1 MHATKEAVL
10 AHEHYPGLSSTIFF
24 MDMRAVGKGFQDYIE
39 RAKTEYAV
47 EYIRARPGR
56 ITENE
61 ANGNPVIHFE
71 DTTTRRLESREFDM
85 VILSQALVPSES
97 NAAVAEK
104 IGVGLD
110 EFGFVSP
117 SADPLNPFA
126 TTRGGVVAC
135 GFCQSPM
142 DVPDSV
148 VRASAAASK
157 VAEILA
163 SN

>member
-1 MHATKEAVL
+1 
-10 AHEHYPGLSSTIFF
+10 
-24 MDMRAVGKGFQDYIE
+24 MDMRAVGKGFQDYIQ
-39 RAKTEYAV
+39 RAKNEYAV
-47 EYIRARPGR
+47 EYVRARPGR

-61 ANGNPVIHFE
+61 ENGNPVIHFQ
-71 DTTTRRLESREFDM
+71 DTTTRKLESREFDM

-97 NAAVAEK
+97 NSAVAEK
-104 IGVGLD
+104 MSVSLD
-110 EFGFVSP
+110 DFGFVSP
-117 SADPLNPFA
+117 SGDPLNPFA
-126 TTRGGVVAC
+126 TSREGVLAC

-163 SN
+163 LS